1 MKIVWILNLLGMIVC
16 LNSSH
21 KINKYLK
28 GNPVL
33 SLFLVVV
40 IESIQLVNNV

>member
-1 MKIVWILNLLGMIVC
+1 MFGMIVC

-28 GNPVL
+28 GNLVL
-33 SLFLVVV
+33 SLSSVVV
-40 IESIQLVNNV
+40 IESI

>member
-1 MKIVWILNLLGMIVC
+1 MKTMWIFGVLGMIVC

-33 SLFLVVV
+33 SLFFVVG
-40 IESIQLVNNV
+40 IESNQLVNNV

>member
-1 MKIVWILNLLGMIVC
+1 MCFGMIVC
-16 LNSSH
+16 LNSLH

-33 SLFLVVV
+33 SLFFVVV
-40 IESIQLVNNV
+40 IESNQLVNNV